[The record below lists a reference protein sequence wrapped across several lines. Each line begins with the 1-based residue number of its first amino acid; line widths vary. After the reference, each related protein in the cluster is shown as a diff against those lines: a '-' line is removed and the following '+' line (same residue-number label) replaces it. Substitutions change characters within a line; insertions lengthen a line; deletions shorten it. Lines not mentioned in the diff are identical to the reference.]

1 MTLETQVS
9 LAESDKVPF
18 IIRQNVF
25 RSINIRK
32 IYLIVN
38 RVMMKIVF
46 YCFFQTIRNGF
57 LRVSMVQRSKSKR

>member
-38 RVMMKIVF
+38 TVMA
-46 YCFFQTIRNGF
+46 TRNGF
-57 LRVSMVQRSKSKR
+57 LRVSMVQRSKSKQ

>member
-38 RVMMKIVF
+38 TVM
-46 YCFFQTIRNGF
+46 TTTNGF
-57 LRVSMVQRSKSKR
+57 LGESMVQRSKSKR

>member
-38 RVMMKIVF
+38 TVM
-46 YCFFQTIRNGF
+46 TTTNGF
-57 LRVSMVQRSKSKR
+57 LGESMVQRRKSKR

>member
-9 LAESDKVPF
+9 LAKSDKVPF

-57 LRVSMVQRSKSKR
+57 LRVSMAQRSKSKR